1 MPKLKRRRNLCLSP
15 WPRSIWRVGL
25 EMGETGAV
33 ELERTPLLVHDRD
46 LAAAGDDLTD
56 GGDRDAVVSCFLL
69 EAARMRCFHGGH
81 DLVVVAGRDQLG
93 EKLTLLGDR
102 LGGRGRERDA
112 CRLDRRA
119 HARGRAKLGGIADE
133 PVRDVDRRTGALPQ
147 RQGKRG
153 PRRGAAVAIDEKRA
167 LVRRKTPF
175 HLKPWRSQQLQS
187 ERCIADGA
195 ADIEA
200 IACYGPPSQHRLAL
214 RQEANRGDGDG
225 ERPKGGASIA
235 ANKV

>member
-15 WPRSIWRVGL
+15 WQRSIWRVGL

-46 LAAAGDDLTD
+46 LAA
-56 GGDRDAVVSCFLL
+56 
-69 EAARMRCFHGGH
+69 GGH

-112 CRLDRRA
+112 RRLDRRA
-119 HARGRAKLGGIADE
+119 HARGRAKLGGIANE

-147 RQGKRG
+147 RTGKRG
-153 PRRGAAVAIDEKRA
+153 PRRGPAVAIDEKRA
-167 LVRRKTPF
+167 LIRRKSPF
-175 HLKPWRSQQLQS
+175 HLKPWRPQQLKP
-187 ERCIADGA
+187 ERSIADGT
-195 ADIEA
+195 ADIETVA
-200 IACYGPPSQHRLAL
+200 SHGAPAQDRLAL
-214 RQEANRGDGDG
+214 RQHADRGDRNC
-225 ERPKGGASIA
+225 ERPERGASVA
-235 ANKV
+235 A